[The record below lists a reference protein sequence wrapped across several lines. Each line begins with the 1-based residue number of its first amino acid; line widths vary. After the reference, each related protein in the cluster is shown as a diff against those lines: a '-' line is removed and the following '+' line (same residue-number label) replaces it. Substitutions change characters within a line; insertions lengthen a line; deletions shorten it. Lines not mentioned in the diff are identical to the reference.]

1 MGTAFQS
8 VVHDILRIAIVDPVR
23 RYIMQGRRRQRRRF
37 VPLAAQLERRR
48 ARARGGRESCH
59 AW

>member
-23 RYIMQGRRRQRRRF
+23 RFIMQGGRRQRRGF

-48 ARARGGRESCH
+48 ARARRVP
-59 AW
+59 